1 MKLSGRNLK
10 RRLYGLKNLP
20 DRVGRARYFRGH
32 GVHSPFVYSIVREV
46 FMSREL
52 KSEKRELFHALR
64 NMNYVR
70 RRAIE
75 LQNLFLHLDY
85 KTFSI
90 DSLHES
96 CDLCILTEETTAE
109 QTRTWVAE
117 AAKRGTTVALLSPY
131 AEGERQRLCQALIE
145 EHPCTSVDNRGYI
158 LLFSDEKLPKQHY
171 KL

>member
-46 FMSREL
+46 FIVSEL
-52 KSEKRELFHALR
+52 KNSDQQLFHALR
-64 NMNYVR
+64 SRNYVR

-75 LQNLFLHLDY
+75 LQNLYTHLGY
-85 KTFSI
+85 KAFAI
-90 DSLHES
+90 DSLDEE
-96 CDLCILTEETTAE
+96 CDLCILSESCSEE
-109 QTRTWVAE
+109 QTRAWVGE
-117 AAKRGTTVALLSPY
+117 AAQSGKTVALLSPY
-131 AEGERQRLCQALIE
+131 IGRERQQFCQALIE
-145 EHPCTSVDNRGYI
+145 AHHCTSVDNRGYI